1 MLCIFCQKIIYN
13 GKGITYNSYKL
24 KGLSMNR
31 VLLLRALGLFPHFL
45 YKRITKKFNL
55 NFKPSELDFLKVVNN
70 KKLILENLF
79 SNESELFTN
88 YLNNSKCYGEYGVG
102 ISTVYAARYQNKKTI
117 SIDTDIAWVNKVKE
131 NLFSEDNIDISYVD
145 FGEVLSYG
153 RPKSYK
159 NRENIKS
166 YLNYIWQKNSKP
178 DLVLIDGRF
187 RVACFLTSLIH
198 AEKGTH
204 IIFDDYILRQH
215 YHIVEIFE
223 KPIEKNNRQAVF
235 RVSKNYDFDQVNF
248 YLNKFEFV
256 FD

>member
-1 MLCIFCQKIIYN
+1 MNKVLF
-13 GKGITYNSYKL
+13 L
-24 KGLSMNR
+24 K
-31 VLLLRALGLFPHFL
+31 VLGVLPHFV
-45 YKRITKKFNL
+45 YKRIIKIFKLDPKPQKF
-55 NFKPSELDFLKVVNN
+55 DFLEVVNN

-79 SNESELFTN
+79 EDESELFIH
-88 YLNNSKCYGEYGVG
+88 YLVNAKCYGEYGVG

-117 SIDTDIAWVNKVKE
+117 SVDTDPVWVNKVKD
-131 NLFSEDNIDISYVD
+131 NLLSKDNIDISHID
-145 FGEVLSYG
+145 FGEELFYG

-159 NRENIKS
+159 NRDNIKF

-198 AEKGTH
+198 AEKGTY

-215 YHIVEIFE
+215 YHIVEMFE

-235 RVSKNYDFDQVNF
+235 RVSKNYNFDEVSH